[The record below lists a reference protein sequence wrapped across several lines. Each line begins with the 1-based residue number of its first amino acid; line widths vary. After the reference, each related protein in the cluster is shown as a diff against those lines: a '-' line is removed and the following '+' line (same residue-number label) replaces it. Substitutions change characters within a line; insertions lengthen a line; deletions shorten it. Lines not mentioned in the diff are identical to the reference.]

1 MRSHLKI
8 ALTAGGMYDRL
19 NARIPDFERA
29 TGVTVAVEFA
39 GTHPELNAHLA
50 ALDPVPYHLVSTHTK
65 YAPSQL
71 RFLAPIEGFDTSD
84 FFPPVLDLARIGG
97 ALYGI
102 PRNIDLRLLHYRT
115 DMVETPPAT
124 WDELVALAKQATHAP
139 EMYGVV
145 FTGMESG
152 LFGTFFELAESAG
165 ARIFPPSL
173 VPEVN
178 NAGGR
183 WALKVLREL
192 YSNGAAPEAIAGW
205 HYDQVH
211 AFFRAGS
218 AAMTFDWPSYY
229 ASYRD
234 PSSPVRDRFQ
244 VARMPAGP
252 SGRTCCYAGAH
263 TFALTR
269 AGADCAEAHQLLRF
283 LTAPEQQAVE
293 VQQGSVAVRRSVMS
307 DQRQAIQGSGAQRL
321 ALLEHSIEHDL
332 ILPPKLS
339 YYPQI
344 EDILWRNVR
353 AAMTGAVAIADALVE
368 IERKIEECV
377 TNAA

>member
-1 MRSHLKI
+1 MKSHVKI
-8 ALTAGGMYDRL
+8 ALTAGGMYEAL
-19 NARIPDFERA
+19 YARIPEFERI
-29 TGVTVAVEFA
+29 TGITGAVEFA

-65 YAPSQL
+65 YAASQL
-71 RFLAPIEGFDTSD
+71 RFLAPIEGFDTLD
-84 FFPPVLDLARIGG
+84 FFPPVLDLAKIGG

-102 PRNIDLRLLHYRT
+102 PRNIDLQLLHYRT
-115 DMVETPPAT
+115 DIIETPPAT
-124 WDELVALAKQATHAP
+124 WDELVALAKRATHAP
-139 EMYGVV
+139 GPYGFV

-165 ARIFPPSL
+165 ARIFSSSL
-173 VPEVN
+173 LPEVN
-178 NAGGR
+178 NDRGR
-183 WALKVLREL
+183 WALNVLREL
-192 YSNGAAPEAIAGW
+192 YSSGAVPEAIAGW
-205 HYDQVH
+205 RYDEVH

-218 AAMTFDWPSYY
+218 AAMVFDWPGYY

-269 AGADCAEAHQLLRF
+269 AGADSQAARELLRF
-283 LTAPEQQAVE
+283 LTAPEQQAIE
-293 VQQGSVAVRRSVMS
+293 VRQGSVPVRRSVML
-307 DQRQAIQGSGAQRL
+307 DHRQAMQGGEVRRL
-321 ALLEHSIEHDL
+321 ALLEYSIEHDL
-332 ILPPKLS
+332 LIPPKLS

-344 EDILWRNVR
+344 ESIVWRNVR
-353 AAMTGAVAIADALVE
+353 AAMIGSVPIADALAE